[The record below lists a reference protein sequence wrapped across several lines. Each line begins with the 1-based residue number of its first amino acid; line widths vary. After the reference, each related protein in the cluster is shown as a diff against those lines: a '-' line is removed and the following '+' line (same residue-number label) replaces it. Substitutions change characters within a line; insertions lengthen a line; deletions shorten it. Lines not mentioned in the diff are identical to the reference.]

1 MRSTFNLDKERQ
13 KPDSIAHSS
22 IMTTSSAAD
31 LQTQN
36 HDGSGA
42 TGTSEI
48 PEKREDRESDL
59 EDESQFPHGL
69 KLLIIV
75 AALGM
80 SIFLVAL
87 DMTIVATAIPK
98 ITDQF
103 HSLDDASWYGSAFL
117 MTTGGFQSTWGK
129 IYKYF
134 PLKISFLGAVFIFE
148 VGSLICGVAPNSV
161 ALIVGRAIAGIGAA
175 GIGSGVFIIIAFIAS
190 PKRRPFFTGIVGMSY
205 GIASVVGPL
214 VGGAFADK
222 VTWRWCF
229 YINLP
234 VGAVAAA
241 AIIFFFHTPDQAS
254 TTKATLKEK
263 LLQIDPIGTILLICT
278 IISYILP
285 LQYGG
290 QTKAW
295 NSSTVIGLLVGFPLM
310 IIAFML
316 WEWFQG
322 ERAAFPPRLMS
333 NRLILVNALYAFL
346 FAGSYFIIVYYLPY
360 YFQSVQNVSPT
371 MSGVRNLPLIVSMS
385 LAIIVSGGSITK
397 TGHTAPLMV
406 VGGVLATIGSGQL
419 YSLDIGSS
427 TGKWIGYQIVGGVG
441 WGLAYQVPINAVHG
455 AVDPSD
461 LATVT
466 GVIVFFQTVG
476 GAVFVAAAQAAFV
489 NQLILKLAATAPNI
503 DSALVVA
510 TGASELRDVFSAQ
523 QMTAILPAYMTGLKV
538 AYAISI
544 AAAGIAFCLSPFNNF
559 KKIDAHA
566 GGKEG
571 VSDGYVAAAV

>member
-1 MRSTFNLDKERQ
+1 MVGTFDVEKERQ
-13 KPDSIAHSS
+13 NTELSDQSS
-22 IMTTSSAAD
+22 ITNAPSAAKLESENAPND
-31 LQTQN
+31 QE
-36 HDGSGA
+36 
-42 TGTSEI
+42 TSYL
-48 PEKREDRESDL
+48 PEKVDDEEQDL
-59 EDESQFPHGL
+59 DNEAQYPHGL
-69 KLLIIV
+69 KLLILV
-75 AALGM
+75 VALGM

-103 HSLDDASWYGSAFL
+103 HSLGDTSWYGSAFF

-129 IYKYF
+129 VYKFF
-134 PLKISFLGAVFIFE
+134 PLKISFLLAVFIFE
-148 VGSLICGVAPNSV
+148 LGSLICGVAPNSV

-175 GIGSGVFIIIAFIAS
+175 GIGSGAFIIIAFIAS
-190 PKRRPFFTGIVGMSY
+190 PKRRPLFTGIIGMSY

-234 VGAVAAA
+234 VGGVAAA
-241 AIIFFFHTPDQAS
+241 CIIFFFHTPDRALK
-254 TTKATLKEK
+254 TKATFKEK
-263 LLQIDPIGTILLICT
+263 LLQMDPIGTILLICT
-278 IISYILP
+278 ITSYILP
-285 LQYGG
+285 LQFGG

-295 NSSTVIGLLVGFPLM
+295 NSSTVIGLLVSFPLM
-310 IIAFML
+310 IIAFMA

-333 NRLILVNALYAFL
+333 NGLILVNSIYAFL

-360 YFQSVQNVSPT
+360 YFQSIQNVNPT

-406 VGGVLATIGSGQL
+406 VGGVLATIGSGLL
-419 YSLDIGSS
+419 YSMDIGTS
-427 TGKWIGYQIVGGVG
+427 TGKWIGYQIVGGIG

-455 AVDPSD
+455 TVVPSD
-461 LATVT
+461 IATVT

-476 GAVFVAAAQAAFV
+476 GAVFLAVAQAAFV
-489 NQLILKLAATAPNI
+489 NQIIIKLAATAPSIN
-503 DSALVVA
+503 SALVVS
-510 TGASELRDVFSAQ
+510 TGASELRDVFTAE

-566 GGKEG
+566 AAEESENTPVG
-571 VSDGYVAAAV
+571 AAV